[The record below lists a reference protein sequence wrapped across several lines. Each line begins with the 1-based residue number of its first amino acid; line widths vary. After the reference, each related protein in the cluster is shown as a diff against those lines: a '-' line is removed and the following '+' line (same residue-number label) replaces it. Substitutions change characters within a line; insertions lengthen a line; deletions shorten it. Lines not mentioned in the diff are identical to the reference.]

1 MHIQL
6 EEFDN
11 KGRAFVREDKETKAE
26 MTFSKAGTT
35 MLIVDHT
42 DVSEDLRGTGVGK
55 LLLHKIVDFAR
66 ERNLKILPLCPF
78 AKSVFD
84 KDPSLT
90 DVLK

>member
-6 EEFDN
+6 EEFDH
-11 KGRAFVREDKETKAE
+11 KGRAFVKENGVTKAE

-66 ERNLKILPLCPF
+66 TNELKILPLCPY

-84 KDPSLT
+84 KDQSLS

>member
-6 EEFDN
+6 EEFDT
-11 KGRAFVREDKETKAE
+11 KGRAFVKENGETKAE
-26 MTFSKAGTT
+26 MTFSKAGAT

-55 LLLHKIVDFAR
+55 LLLRKIVDLAR
-66 ERNLKILPLCPF
+66 THQLKILPLCPF

-84 KDPSLT
+84 KDATLS
-90 DVLK
+90 DVLR